1 MELKLVNVGYGATVF
16 VGRIVTIVPSD
27 SSPVRRLIQDAKSR
41 GKVIDAT
48 KGRQMRS
55 VIFCDSDHVIVSSL
69 LAETLATRL
78 GHSGAESGP
87 ALVIGTTADVLEEQA

>member
-1 MELKLVNVGYGATVF
+1 
-16 VGRIVTIVPSD
+16 
-27 SSPVRRLIQDAKSR
+27 
-41 GKVIDAT
+41 
-48 KGRQMRS
+48 MRS